1 MCCVHIAESLDRPHI
16 LSVWPFTLVCA
27 SAFGGRRNR
36 RDQWYSIGDFR
47 EILPHTRRFD
57 DELYPDSSIHQENGA
72 MRRGALLQLSL
83 FCHGNAFFLWWWW
96 FSLLL
101 YIFPL
106 YTLFM
111 KSDTSLDRL
120 KDYRW
125 RVPLWL
131 YCASNL
137 NRSRIPTHCRKHEQ
151 MNQLTVEKD
160 PARIISSSF
169 SRMIDSVC
177 PGLYLID

>member
-1 MCCVHIAESLDRPHI
+1 MFILLCCVVSIYRRIVRYRPHI

-36 RDQWYSIGDFR
+36 RDQWYIASVTSERSFLTLLDV
-47 EILPHTRRFD
+47 LMM
-57 DELYPDSSIHQENGA
+57 SSIQYTSRKWGYA
-72 MRRGALLQLSL
+72 ARSSSPT
-83 FCHGNAFFLWWWW
+83 FFFLWWWW

-137 NRSRIPTHCRKHEQ
+137 NRSRIPTHCSRKHEQ
-151 MNQLTVEKD
+151 TENRKRNSADHLVF
-160 PARIISSSF
+160 IF
-169 SRMIDSVC
+169 SY
-177 PGLYLID
+177 GW